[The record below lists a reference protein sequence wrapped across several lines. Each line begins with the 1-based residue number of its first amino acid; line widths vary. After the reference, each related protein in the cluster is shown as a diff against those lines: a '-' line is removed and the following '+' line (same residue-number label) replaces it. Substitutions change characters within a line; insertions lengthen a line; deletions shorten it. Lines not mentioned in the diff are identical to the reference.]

1 MTDIEKLKKLHS
13 EGKIEKA
20 LKLSSQLLKKHPNT
34 YSYLHAHASLHNN
47 AGHIN
52 VALRSY
58 LKLHTLNPAD
68 ISIVLAISTCFSKIS
83 EYESSLKYF
92 QIANKL
98 RPNDHEIIMNIG
110 VLYRL
115 NGQVAESKTYLEMGV
130 KLAPKK
136 AEAYHNLAITNEL
149 EEDFDTAL
157 SNYKKAVEL
166 DNKHYRALGNMGVVY
181 SKLGK
186 LNQAEHA
193 FLASLAINQ
202 KYDLALKNLGIN
214 YVYQKRLDEAKAL
227 LFKAIEYYPNSGMF
241 YNNITQLKNLNE
253 EELNQ
258 IKIAIENVIASKAE
272 TLSIEQIYFSLGKIC
287 QSLKEYKAAEESY
300 LKANKIVSKMKPYDR
315 SFVSSYFDYSKYL
328 ISHMNTSFES
338 HVSGENFVFIVGMPR
353 SGTTLLESLLSTH
366 NKLIPGDELPYLN
379 HICFD
384 ELFKNKRPIGQP
396 NNDNLEVIS
405 NYYSS
410 KTSTLFSKPNILID
424 KLPHNFRW
432 IPIISAVFPKA
443 TIVHI
448 SRDPIDNCWSLFRE
462 NFNNSHEYSYQ
473 LKTLGEY
480 YAKYQELMLLF
491 KKKGNYNIID
501 VTYEALVDQPI
512 NTIKNIFNKMNINP
526 EDFVEQLRDNNYYSK
541 TASSVQVQ
549 QPVSK
554 ASVQGWRKHSD
565 FLRPLVLNLQKHQ
578 ESLGLPI
585 YDDTL

>member
-20 LKLSSQLLKKHPNT
+20 LKLSSKLLKKHPNT

-58 LKLHTLNPAD
+58 LKLYTLNPSD
-68 ISIVLAISTCFSKIS
+68 ISIVLAISTCFSKIN

-115 NGQVAESKTYLEMGV
+115 NGQVTESKTYLEMGV

-166 DNKHYRALGNMGVVY
+166 DNRHYRALGNMGVVY

-186 LNQAEHA
+186 LGQAEHA

-214 YVYQKRLDEAKAL
+214 YVYQKRLDEAKAI
-227 LFKAIEYYPNSGMF
+227 LFKAIEYYPNSALF
-241 YNNITQLKNLNE
+241 YNNITQLKNLNK

-258 IKIAIENVIASKAE
+258 IKIAIENIIASKAE

-315 SFVSSYFDYSKYL
+315 SFVSNYFDYSKFL
-328 ISHMNTSFES
+328 ASHLDTSFES
-338 HVSGENFVFIVGMPR
+338 HVSGESFVFIIGMPR

-366 NKLIPGDELPYLN
+366 TKLIPGDELPYLN
-379 HICFD
+379 HICFT
-384 ELFKNKRPIGQP
+384 ELFKNKRHTGLPTTK
-396 NNDNLEVIS
+396 NLEVIS
-405 NYYSS
+405 DYYIT
-410 KTSTLFSKPNILID
+410 KTSSLFSKPSILID

-432 IPIISAVFPKA
+432 VPIINTVFPKA
-443 TIVHI
+443 NIVHI

-480 YAKYQELMLLF
+480 YARYQELMLLF
-491 KKKGNYNIID
+491 KKRGNYNIID

-565 FLRPLVLNLQKHQ
+565 FLQPLVLNLQKHQ
-578 ESLGLPI
+578 ERLGLPI
-585 YDDTL
+585 YDASL